1 MAEFISKV
9 IEIPEGVEVEVHDN
23 IVKVKGPKGELKRKL
38 FYPGV
43 EIKKENSKIIIK
55 TSGTRKRQRAM
66 LGTYVAHINNMIKGV
81 TKGFEYKLK
90 VLYSHFP
97 ISVKVVGNEII
108 VENYLGEKVPRK
120 TKIFGNCTVE
130 VKGNEIIVRGINK
143 EEVGQTAVNI
153 EQLTRVKGKDPRV
166 FQDGIYLVE
175 RDGVKI

>member
-43 EIKKENSKIIIK
+43 EIKKENSKVIIK
-55 TSGTRKRQRAM
+55 TSGIRKRQRAM

-97 ISVKVVGNEII
+97 ISVKVVGNEIV

-143 EEVGQTAVNI
+143 EEVGQTAANI